1 MHKKYSVDILLIRF
15 TSTLTHKAEIVV
27 LMQQK
32 QTYRFLNPMVSL
44 ISRPKVIQ
52 QSEIESLPY
61 RVCYA
66 TEKGKYVYKSMPVAD
81 V

>member
-1 MHKKYSVDILLIRF
+1 MLQE
-15 TSTLTHKAEIVV
+15 AIVV

-32 QTYRFLNPMVSL
+32 QTYRFLNPMASL
-44 ISRPKVIQ
+44 IFQPKAIQ